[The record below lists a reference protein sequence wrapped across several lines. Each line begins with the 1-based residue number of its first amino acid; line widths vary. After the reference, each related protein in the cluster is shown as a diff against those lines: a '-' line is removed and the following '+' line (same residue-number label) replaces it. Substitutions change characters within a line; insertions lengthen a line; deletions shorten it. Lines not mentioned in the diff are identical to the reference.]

1 MGTRILQPESASSGA
16 AIGAGVRII
25 GQIYSKEDLY
35 VSGDLQGSVE
45 VVDHTLTIGPNA
57 TLHASV
63 NAREIVVLGMIEGN
77 VEATERIEIRKE
89 AEVIGD
95 IRTPRIIIEDGAYL
109 KGSIDV
115 LRTQSPRLA
124 IAPEKPVVPA
134 VNY

>member
-1 MGTRILQPESASSGA
+1 MGTRILQPESASSGAA

-45 VVDHTLTIGPNA
+45 VDHTLTIGPNA

-63 NAREIVVLGMIEGN
+63 NAREIVVLGMIEGD